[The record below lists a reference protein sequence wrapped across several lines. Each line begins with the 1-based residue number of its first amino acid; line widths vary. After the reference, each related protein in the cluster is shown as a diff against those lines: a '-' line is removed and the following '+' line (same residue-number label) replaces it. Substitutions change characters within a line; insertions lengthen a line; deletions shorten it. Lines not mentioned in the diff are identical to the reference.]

1 MSNFK
6 KQLLAGP
13 YLIWMIGFILL
24 PLVFILY
31 YAITAADGS
40 FTLARTPV
48 TVGVSDGVTVAVEGV
63 AEGDE
68 VADNAEQYLSMVGM
82 RLTLSENSA
91 LTGSMAAMMAMGGG
105 MRAGN

>member
-1 MSNFK
+1 M
-6 KQLLAGP
+6 
-13 YLIWMIGFILL
+13 
-24 PLVFILY
+24 
-31 YAITAADGS
+31 
-40 FTLARTPV
+40 PV

-68 VADNAEQYLSMVGM
+68 VADNAEMYLAMVGM

-105 MRAGN
+105 MHAGN

>member
-1 MSNFK
+1 M
-6 KQLLAGP
+6 
-13 YLIWMIGFILL
+13 
-24 PLVFILY
+24 
-31 YAITAADGS
+31 
-40 FTLARTPV
+40 
-48 TVGVSDGVTVAVEGV
+48 TVAVEGV

-68 VADNAEQYLSMVGM
+68 VADNAEQYLSMVGT